1 MIVFNVPRRFYSISQ
16 VPQAAMTYKLIFYI
30 DWLSSLLLPESLQV
44 KEAQFVKL
52 IGFIQN
58 PISSSMNTHRRGS
71 CTIFFI
77 IDGTNKVERKGI
89 MIRDEEDLEEKKLLG
104 SGGYVYAKLT
114 EKEEINA
121 SLGVP
126 HLFLGNVGRLSYDRI
141 SRYFCNKCKQEHPG
155 PPTINYENP
164 GEELPGEGLIL
175 VEKGQYLCRV
185 CNGIIAIYCKF
196 K

>member
-1 MIVFNVPRRFYSISQ
+1 M
-16 VPQAAMTYKLIFYI
+16 A
-30 DWLSSLLLPESLQV
+30 
-44 KEAQFVKL
+44 
-52 IGFIQN
+52 
-58 PISSSMNTHRRGS
+58 
-71 CTIFFI
+71 
-77 IDGTNKVERKGI
+77 
-89 MIRDEEDLEEKKLLG
+89 RDEEDLEEKKLLG

-141 SRYFCNKCKQEHPG
+141 SRYFCNKCRQEHSG

-164 GEELPGEGLIL
+164 GEELPGEPVYSFSHLLRMTLFLCSSYDCSSKLI
-175 VEKGQYLCRV
+175 
-185 CNGIIAIYCKF
+185 IWF

>member
-1 MIVFNVPRRFYSISQ
+1 
-16 VPQAAMTYKLIFYI
+16 
-30 DWLSSLLLPESLQV
+30 
-44 KEAQFVKL
+44 
-52 IGFIQN
+52 
-58 PISSSMNTHRRGS
+58 MNTHRRGS

-77 IDGTNKVERKGI
+77 IDGTNKVER
-89 MIRDEEDLEEKKLLG
+89 IRNHDPRRRGLG
-104 SGGYVYAKLT
+104 RKEVVRLGWYVYAKLT

-141 SRYFCNKCKQEHPG
+141 SRYFCNKCRQEHSG

-175 VEKGQYLCRV
+175 VEKGQYLCGV
-185 CNGIIAIYCKF
+185 CSGVIAIYCKF

>member
-16 VPQAAMTYKLIFYI
+16 VPQAAMTCKLIFYI

-52 IGFIQN
+52 IG
-58 PISSSMNTHRRGS
+58 
-71 CTIFFI
+71 FI

-141 SRYFCNKCKQEHPG
+141 SRYFCNKCRQEHSG

-175 VEKGQYLCRV
+175 VEE
-185 CNGIIAIYCKF
+185 
-196 K
+196 

>member
-1 MIVFNVPRRFYSISQ
+1 
-16 VPQAAMTYKLIFYI
+16 
-30 DWLSSLLLPESLQV
+30 
-44 KEAQFVKL
+44 
-52 IGFIQN
+52 
-58 PISSSMNTHRRGS
+58 MNTQRRGS
-71 CTIFFI
+71 FTIFFI
-77 IDGTNKVERKGI
+77 IDGTNKVERKGV

-141 SRYFCNKCKQEHPG
+141 SRYFCNKCRQEHSG

-175 VEKGQYLCRV
+175 VEKGQYICRV